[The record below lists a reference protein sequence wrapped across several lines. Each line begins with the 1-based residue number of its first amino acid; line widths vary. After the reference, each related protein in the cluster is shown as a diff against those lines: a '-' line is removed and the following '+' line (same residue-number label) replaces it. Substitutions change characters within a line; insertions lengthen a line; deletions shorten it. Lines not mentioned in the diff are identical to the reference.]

1 MLVSWNWLKDY
12 VPLDMSPEELTER
25 LSMTGL
31 NHETTHR
38 VGDDVCVDLEVTSNR
53 PDCLG
58 HIGIAREISVVFDLP
73 LTINDP
79 ASKTGGQ
86 AASELIGVEIQCPE
100 LCPRYQARVIRGVKI
115 GPSPDWLVKR
125 LQTIGIAAINN
136 VVDIS
141 NYVLMEIGQP
151 LHTFDFAKIAG
162 KQIIVRRAKAGEE
175 FLAIDHKTYTLDKDT
190 CVIADAERAVALGG
204 VMGGADTEVGDGTT
218 DVLVEAAEFDPL
230 SIRATARKLKL
241 FSPSSYRFERGVDS
255 EQVDWA
261 SRRCCELILELAGG
275 QLAAGVVDVGTKR
288 EVNPPIT
295 LRLSQIER
303 VLGIQIPTEAVERIL
318 TALGNERI
326 SSGTG
331 VSPVS
336 HRPEAGSTGVAG
348 STDIAFQ
355 PPSWRRDLER
365 EIDLIEEVAR
375 IHGYEQIP
383 EDVGVRMAASYRR
396 DEERRDDAVRHALTS
411 AGCDEAFTPSLVG
424 ESWVDTFSPWSDA
437 AAVESNTPLL
447 KGADRLRKSLIPSLL
462 SVRKQNEA
470 LSNPIIELFETA
482 KIYLPRQGELP
493 QEWWMLG
500 LTSGADFQH
509 VKGIVESVAAVL
521 NPKIELRADAAK
533 QTLLDSAASC
543 QLLLG
548 DEVCGYVGELTKAA
562 LKQFG
567 LRNPATIAEVRLDLL
582 GRRGDFVRQQQ
593 PLSEYPAIEQD
604 LNFVVD
610 ESIRWADLADVVRSS
625 GGELLESIDYRETY
639 RDPNTD
645 GAGKKRLLLSIQLRS
660 FDGTLTGE
668 QAEGVRNQIVAA
680 CGKTLNAKLLG

>member
-31 NHETTHR
+31 NHESTQS

-58 HIGIAREISVVFDLP
+58 HVGIAREISVVFDLP
-73 LTINDP
+73 LTIKDP
-79 ASKTGGQ
+79 SPKTSGE
-86 AASELIGVEIQCPE
+86 AAGELIGVEIQCPE

-125 LQTIGIAAINN
+125 LQSIGIAAINN

-151 LHTFDFAKIAG
+151 LHAFDYAKIAG
-162 KQIIVRRAKAGEE
+162 RRIVVRRAKAGEE

-275 QLAAGVVDVGTKR
+275 QLASGVADVGKKR

-303 VLGIQIPTEAVERIL
+303 VLGIQIPADAVERIL
-318 TALGNERI
+318 TALGNKKL
-326 SSGTG
+326 SSNATTIE
-331 VSPVS
+331 V
-336 HRPEAGSTGVAG
+336 
-348 STDIAFQ
+348 Q

-375 IHGYEQIP
+375 IHGYEEIP

-396 DEERRDDAVRHALTS
+396 DEERRDDAVRQVLTS
-411 AGCDEAFTPSLVG
+411 AGCDEAFTPSLIG
-424 ESWVDTFSPWSDA
+424 ESWVDTFSPWSEA
-437 AAVESNTPLL
+437 AAIQSNTPLL

-462 SVRKQNEA
+462 AARKQNEA
-470 LSNPIIELFETA
+470 LSNPVIELFETA

-493 QEWWMLG
+493 EEWWMLG
-500 LTSGADFQH
+500 LSSGADFQH

-521 NPKIELRADAAK
+521 NPKIELRGDAAK
-533 QTLLDSAASC
+533 QSLLEPAASC

-548 DEVCGYVGELTKAA
+548 EEVCGYVGELTKSA

-582 GRRGDFVRQQQ
+582 GRYGDFVRQQQ

-610 ESIRWADLADVVRSS
+610 ESTRWADLEDVVRSS
-625 GGELLESIDYRETY
+625 GGELLESINYRETY

-645 GAGKKRLLLSIQLRS
+645 GAGKKRILISIQLRS
-660 FDGTLTGE
+660 FEGTLTGD
-668 QAEGVRNQIVAA
+668 QAEEVRNTIVAA
-680 CGKTLNAKLLG
+680 CWKTLNAKLLG